1 MQIPLP
7 CGHVADSGSGSDRA
21 PLCHQTKPAR
31 VFVIMAQC
39 IVRGCINKSTNKNVS
54 SSRPRKR
61 FFSFPSDPGRVKI
74 WLAALR
80 EPYRV
85 PSDHHRICEDHFL
98 KTHITRYGITK
109 DAIPIT
115 PYLDEPPAGDSVE
128 PIELSEEDGEGEDY
142 VEEEE
147 DDEDDDDDEE
157 ETEIEDLKE
166 RTNGKSREC
175 SELQSPPWK
184 IDSLFPVG
192 SANLVTSIPVTNE
205 ECSPNSKIHSKRKG
219 TRKRTDV
226 SLVQLTKRFM
236 ELIQVA
242 PEGILDLN
250 NAARTLGVRKRRVY
264 DITNVLDGIELVKKR
279 SKNHIQWIGTNLDSP
294 AQYDTKRKCL
304 KNELLNLSTMEEALD
319 ELIKVCSHQ
328 LFELT
333 DNKENANSAYVTSQD
348 IHNIEAFKDQ
358 VVIAVKAPEETKLEV
373 PRPKE
378 DSIQV
383 NIKSTKGPVNVF
395 LCHSNETIK
404 FQKQG
409 QCKKASWLFSSI
421 EKSFLQS
428 DKDMKRVCIGNIE

>member
-1 MQIPLP
+1 
-7 CGHVADSGSGSDRA
+7 
-21 PLCHQTKPAR
+21 
-31 VFVIMAQC
+31 MAQC

-279 SKNHIQWIGTNLDSP
+279 SKNHIQWIPVGFWRCHHETLQKSASPVSSVLLDHANGPPPSQVQHKRDHLTSLSEPESGGRRQSLLEEEWRQKETEAEREEKAKAKKEVLFALYLCCAFGTLLWEIKEKRFPLVNENVCCAGLALYVCLCQVWASRAP
-294 AQYDTKRKCL
+294 PGVHTRYLPHFVKWLPNTHPLRRDTGL
-304 KNELLNLSTMEEALD
+304 G
-319 ELIKVCSHQ
+319 
-328 LFELT
+328 
-333 DNKENANSAYVTSQD
+333 
-348 IHNIEAFKDQ
+348 
-358 VVIAVKAPEETKLEV
+358 
-373 PRPKE
+373 
-378 DSIQV
+378 
-383 NIKSTKGPVNVF
+383 KG
-395 LCHSNETIK
+395 
-404 FQKQG
+404 
-409 QCKKASWLFSSI
+409 
-421 EKSFLQS
+421 
-428 DKDMKRVCIGNIE
+428 